1 MNIVV
6 DIPEEELKET
16 LLNVIAKQ
24 YYYDYSSD
32 RKRVDGVVADQI
44 RKIIYGDKERIINM
58 IVSRASSHLENKA
71 VKKLLEGLKE

>member
-1 MNIVV
+1 MKIVV